1 MLILK
6 KYTLRYIMKR
16 HEGDFIIIK
25 DSVYQKNTTVINV
38 YVPNSRASKYSKQNQ
53 KEKHTIQ

>member
-1 MLILK
+1 
-6 KYTLRYIMKR
+6 MKR

>member
-6 KYTLRYIMKR
+6 NILLRYIMKR

-38 YVPNSRASKYSKQNQ
+38 YVPTAELQNTQSKTKRKNTHQ
-53 KEKHTIQ
+53 

>member
-25 DSVYQKNTTVINV
+25 DSVYQKK
-38 YVPNSRASKYSKQNQ
+38 YNSYKCVCA
-53 KEKHTIQ
+53 